1 MTIWTMLRDK
11 TIKHPLNDII
21 VGIIVAL
28 ISIPISMGYAQIAGL
43 PAVYGLYG
51 SLFPILIYGFIT
63 TSPQFVVG
71 VDAMPA
77 AMVGTLLVTFSITPE
92 SGEALSLVP
101 VISLMVGIWFIIFAV
116 VKAGR
121 IVKFIS
127 SPVMGGF
134 ISGVGLTIIL
144 MQIPK
149 LYGGSPATGEIA
161 GLISNIYHELS
172 LFHPLS
178 FCLGFATIVILL
190 ISKKYMPK
198 IPMQAILLVVGALL
212 QILFRLDQ
220 YGVKLL
226 PDVVSGLPSLKFP
239 DISIIMN
246 YNIFTLAVE
255 SLSIAAVIMAQTLL
269 ATSSYASKYNDNIK
283 TTNELAAYS
292 SMNIVAAFIGCCP
305 INGSVS
311 RSGIVDSFKGRSQ
324 LISVSAALSMALI
337 LLFGTP
343 FLKYL
348 PVPILT
354 AIVIAALIGIVDY
367 KMFIHL
373 LKYSR
378 TEAIVFGVS
387 MIAVLL
393 FGTINGVFIGCFL
406 SFCEIAVRGVIP
418 STTFI
423 GIIPGHEGFHSI
435 SRNKYAY
442 PIKNTVIYRFNGN
455 LFFANIDKFEQDVIK
470 AILPETHVVIIDAR
484 GIGSIDITALER
496 LITLI
501 EKLTARDIRFY
512 ITEHDSSLNDII
524 RKMGGE
530 SLFEKGIIRRSIA
543 TALNDAGIKHPY
555 ELDNSDYNEYSEFI
569 IPTEEHTESE
579 WAYGNNHN
587 SDK

>member
-11 TIKHPLNDII
+11 TIKHPLNDIL

-63 TSPQFVVG
+63 TSPRFVVG

-77 AMVGTLLVTFSITPE
+77 AMVGTLLTTFSITPG
-92 SGEALSLVP
+92 SREALSLVP
-101 VISLMVGIWFIIFAV
+101 VISFMVGIWFILFAIF
-116 VKAGR
+116 KAGR
-121 IVKFIS
+121 VVKFIS

-149 LYGGSPATGEIA
+149 LFGGSPSTGEMI
-161 GLISNIYHELS
+161 GLIKNVYHELPQ
-172 LFHPLS
+172 FHPLS
-178 FCLGFATIVILL
+178 FCLGISTIVIILV
-190 ISKKYMPK
+190 SKKYIPK
-198 IPMQAILLVVGALL
+198 IPMPAVLLIAGALL
-212 QILFRLDQ
+212 QMIFRFDR

-226 PDVVSGLPSLKFP
+226 PDVPTGLPIFHFP
-239 DISIIMN
+239 DLSIMAN
-246 YNIFTLAVE
+246 YNVFTIAIE

-269 ATSSYASKYNDNIK
+269 ATNSYASKYNDNIK
-283 TTNELAAYS
+283 TTNELSAYS
-292 SMNIVAAFIGCCP
+292 AMNISAAFIGCCP

-311 RSGIVDSFKGRSQ
+311 RSGIADSYKGRSQ
-324 LISVSAALSMALI
+324 LISVSAAISMALI
-337 LLFGTP
+337 LLFGTSL
-343 FLKYL
+343 LKYL

-406 SFCEIAVRGVIP
+406 SFCEIAARGVIP

-455 LFFANIDKFEQDVIK
+455 LFFANIDKFERDVTK
-470 AILPETHVVIIDAR
+470 AILPATHVVIIDAR

-496 LITLI
+496 LVTLI
-501 EKLTARDIRFY
+501 EKLTARGIRFY

-530 SLFEKGIIRRSIA
+530 RLFEKGIIRRSIS

-555 ELDNSDYNEYSEFI
+555 ELDNSEYNEYSEFI

-579 WAYGNNHN
+579 WAYGHDHD